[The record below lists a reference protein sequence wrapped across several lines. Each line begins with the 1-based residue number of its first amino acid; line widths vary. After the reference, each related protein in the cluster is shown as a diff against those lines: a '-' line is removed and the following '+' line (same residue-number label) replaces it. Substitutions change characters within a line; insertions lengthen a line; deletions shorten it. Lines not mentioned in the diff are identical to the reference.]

1 MCNAVRGE
9 IGAPVGGA
17 MDRGVGM
24 ASIPAGN
31 RGDDNRESCDVSV
44 TNAKGANWK
53 FLIRTWNGVES
64 GAECRVIEEPMSSS
78 FRRFLSLAV
87 VFVAAF
93 LLVAGLRMWHTG
105 MEWPWFGDDRRE
117 VKQGGFT
124 LEGRAPLDLGDVE
137 LLARLN
143 HEYAKLTRAVV
154 PSVVSIDTAGVRT
167 EQLRDFWGR
176 ARVRQYPTQGQ
187 GSGVIVTKEGHVVTN
202 HHVIDG
208 QQQIRVTLHGGGT
221 HSATLIGKDRLLD
234 IAVLKIDS
242 DGPFTPLK
250 LGDSS
255 DVEVGQMVFAV
266 GNPFGLGETVTQGI
280 ISAKERSLSDNQ
292 RDLFQT
298 DAAINPGN
306 SGGPLVNLRGE
317 IIGINVAIYS
327 SDKDNPGFMGVGFSI
342 PANDVRDTLFQI
354 LERGHPMRGY
364 LGVQMHDL
372 DSSVRSAL
380 RYSEEHGAVVLSVLP
395 GSPAVKAGLQP
406 WDVVQS
412 FDGKIIQSTEQFIS
426 MVQRARVG
434 ANVKIKI
441 WRNGEELEI
450 EATIIESQDGARA
463 AEAARGDAT
472 SRVDDPASV
481 LEAVGVLVR
490 NLDARERH
498 RGLRGIL
505 VSRVDPAKA
514 AAEML
519 VRGDLIL
526 AVNNVRVE
534 SANEFFIHLASSAVS
549 RETSIHLVRNGQ
561 PVRVVLPPL
570 GRVGN

>member
-1 MCNAVRGE
+1 MNTSLRRFFSLVLVFVTAFVLVTALR
-9 IGAPVGGA
+9 VWHSGGGWPWPG
-17 MDRGVGM
+17 DRGGEV
-24 ASIPAGN
+24 
-31 RGDDNRESCDVSV
+31 
-44 TNAKGANWK
+44 
-53 FLIRTWNGVES
+53 
-64 GAECRVIEEPMSSS
+64 
-78 FRRFLSLAV
+78 RR
-87 VFVAAF
+87 
-93 LLVAGLRMWHTG
+93 
-105 MEWPWFGDDRRE
+105 D
-117 VKQGGFT
+117 GFT
-124 LEGRAPLDLGDVE
+124 LENRAALDLGDVE

-187 GSGVIVTKEGHVVTN
+187 GSGVIVTKEGHIVTN

-208 QQQIRVTLHGGGT
+208 QQRIRVTLHGGKT
-221 HSATLIGKDRLLD
+221 HSATLIGKDSLLD

-255 DVEVGQMVFAV
+255 EVEVGQMVFAV

-327 SDKDNPGFMGVGFSI
+327 SDKNNPGFMGVGFSI

-354 LERGHPMRGY
+354 LERGRPTRGY

-372 DSSVRSAL
+372 DASIRSAL
-380 RYSEEHGAVVLSVLP
+380 NYPGEHGAVVLSVLP
-395 GSPAVKAGLQP
+395 GSPAVKAGLRP

-412 FDGKIIQSTEQFIS
+412 YNGTTIQSTEQFLS
-426 MVQRARVG
+426 LVQRTRIDAKVTMRV
-434 ANVKIKI
+434 
-441 WRNGEELEI
+441 WRDGEEMNLE
-450 EATIIESQDGARA
+450 ASIIDSEDGARA
-463 AEAARGDAT
+463 AREAGNDGT
-472 SRVDDPASV
+472 SQIGNPASV
-481 LEAVGVLVR
+481 IDAVGVVVR

-498 RGLRGIL
+498 RGLRGIF
-505 VSRVDPAKA
+505 VSRVDPTKA
-514 AAEML
+514 AAKHLM
-519 VRGDLIL
+519 RGDLIL

-534 SANEFFIHLASSAVS
+534 SANEFFIHLTSSAVS
-549 RETSIHLVRNGQ
+549 RETSIHLIRSGE
-561 PVRVVLPPL
+561 PLRVVLPPVS
-570 GRVGN
+570 RTSE